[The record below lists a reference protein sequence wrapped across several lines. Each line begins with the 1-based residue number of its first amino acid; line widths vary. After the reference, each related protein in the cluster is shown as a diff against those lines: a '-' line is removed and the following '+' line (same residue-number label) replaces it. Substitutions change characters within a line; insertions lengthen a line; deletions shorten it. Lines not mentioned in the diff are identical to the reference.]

1 MVRGSA
7 VDRCGSQQGNGWFC
21 MSGFN
26 RKVDEASARVNRR
39 VAQAADR
46 LEKET
51 EDFIAYLNQEVVPAI
66 RQHSTKVLRVTAK
79 KMSRL
84 ADYLEENQSRS

>member
-1 MVRGSA
+1 
-7 VDRCGSQQGNGWFC
+7 
-21 MSGFN
+21 MSDFN
-26 RKVDEASARVNRR
+26 HKVEEASARVNQR
-39 VAQAADR
+39 VAEAAER
-46 LEKET
+46 LERET

-66 RQHSTKVLRVTAK
+66 RQHSTKALRVAAK

>member
-1 MVRGSA
+1 
-7 VDRCGSQQGNGWFC
+7 
-21 MSGFN
+21 MSDFN
-26 RKVDEASARVNRR
+26 HKVEQASARVNQR
-39 VAQAADR
+39 VAEAAER
-46 LEKET
+46 LERET

-66 RQHSTKVLRVTAK
+66 RQHSTKALRVAAK